1 MCLSP
6 AGQRDDPLVSR
17 AAPFTRTLSERFDEW
32 PVNKQ
37 VSERERRMHSRI
49 TAALERPQGKA
60 AVHQRV
66 NAPCFESAEERCK
79 AVRLAK
85 RRATEDGH
93 AVAGVAHRGQQRV
106 NDTVHC

>member
-1 MCLSP
+1 M
-6 AGQRDDPLVSR
+6 RDDPLVSR
-17 AAPFTRTLSERFDEW
+17 AAPFTRTLSERFDVW

-49 TAALERPQGKA
+49 TAALERPQRKA

-66 NAPCFESAEERCK
+66 NIPCFESAEERGK

-85 RRATEDGH
+85 RLATEH
-93 AVAGVAHRGQQRV
+93 RHTVAGFANRVQQRF
-106 NDTVHC
+106 NENVHWQRDASI